1 MVIFAKGLAGMK
13 KNQFYS
19 SYDFIK
25 SAKKN
30 LPKFVFDF
38 IDGGSGDEEAV
49 KINVSSF
56 KKIKMIPFVKSTSG
70 GTHLNSQVVGLNY
83 SAPFGVAPL
92 GLCGLLH
99 PRADIALAKAAAK
112 YNVPYIISAASN
124 QSIDTIVKAT
134 GIPPW
139 FQLYIPK
146 AQAQLDNL
154 LKKAQ
159 MHNCPVL
166 VVTLDTS
173 VPGRRLRDLHN
184 GLKLPYKLNYANIIE
199 AMKHPRWTK
208 DRLLAGKITFPNF
221 DDAVNQNPDLTFSD
235 LMSLQTGGNLD
246 WGVIIKIRQVWK
258 GKLVLKGVLSAVDAL
273 HAQQLGVD
281 SVIISNHG
289 GRQLN
294 SAPAPIAMLP
304 FFIKA
309 GLKKEFLMLDSG
321 VRSGDD
327 IIASLACGANFVFMG
342 RAFLYALA
350 ANGERGVGNLFD
362 ILFEELNVGLKLLG
376 AGSPCE
382 IGEKNYFI
390 G

>member
-1 MVIFAKGLAGMK
+1 MK
-13 KNQFYS
+13 KVQFYS
-19 SYDFIK
+19 LFDFIK

-49 KINVSSF
+49 KTNVSSF
-56 KKIKMIPFVKSTSG
+56 KKVKLIPFVKLTSSN
-70 GTHLNSQVVGLNY
+70 TNLNSQVLGLNY
-83 SAPFGVAPL
+83 SAPFGIAPL
-92 GLCGLLH
+92 GLCGLIH
-99 PRADIALAKAAAK
+99 PTADITLAKAAAK

-124 QSIDTIVKAT
+124 QSIDSIVKAT
-134 GIPPW
+134 GVPPW

-146 AQAQLDNL
+146 AQTQLDNL
-154 LKKAQ
+154 LQKAERN
-159 MHNCPVL
+159 NCPVL

-184 GLKLPYKLNYANIIE
+184 GLKLPYKLNYANIVE
-199 AMKHPRWTK
+199 AMKHPFWTK
-208 DRLLAGKITFPNF
+208 NRLLAGKITFPNF
-221 DDAVNQNPDLTFSD
+221 DDAVNGNHNLTFAD

-246 WGVIIKIRQVWK
+246 WNVILKIRQVWK
-258 GKLVLKGVLSAVDAL
+258 GKLVLKGVLSAVDAI

-294 SAPAPIAMLP
+294 SAPAPIAMAP
-304 FFIKA
+304 FFVDA

-321 VRSGDD
+321 VRCGDD
-327 IIASLACGANFVFMG
+327 IIASLACGVNFVFMG
-342 RAFLYALA
+342 RSFLYALA
-350 ANGERGVGNLFD
+350 ANGEKGVEKLFD
-362 ILFEELNVGLKLLG
+362 ILFEELTINLKLLG
-376 AGSPCE
+376 AGSP
-382 IGEKNYFI
+382 GEVSTKNYYV